1 MCTVGILKDNRGLT
15 NTVFS
20 PTAIKSFNNEVNFI
34 VEHGA
39 GIVNHITDNEYELAG
54 ALVLEN
60 KSEVLKYA
68 DIVIV
73 HDEITVSDTV
83 NKHQLFL
90 TDVDYITDFASLF
103 SMLGQ
108 SISLF
113 SFSNENMKSCPIFKP
128 RSYNSYYLGF
138 LKYYLGEP
146 VSTDLINAISMAKV
160 LENGKI
166 VNKSI
171 LEQIESF

>member
-20 PTAIKSFNNEVNFI
+20 PTAIRSFNNEVNFI
-34 VEHGA
+34 VESDA
-39 GIVNHITDNEYELAG
+39 GNVNLITDNEYELAG
-54 ALVLEN
+54 ALILGS
-60 KSEVLKYA
+60 KSEVLRYA

-73 HDEITVSDTV
+73 HDEVTDSDVV

-103 SMLGQ
+103 PMLGQ

-128 RSYNSYYLGF
+128 RSFNSYYLGF
-138 LKYYLGEP
+138 IKYYLGEP
-146 VSTDLINAISMAKV
+146 VNADLISAISMAKV

-166 VNKSI
+166 VNQSI